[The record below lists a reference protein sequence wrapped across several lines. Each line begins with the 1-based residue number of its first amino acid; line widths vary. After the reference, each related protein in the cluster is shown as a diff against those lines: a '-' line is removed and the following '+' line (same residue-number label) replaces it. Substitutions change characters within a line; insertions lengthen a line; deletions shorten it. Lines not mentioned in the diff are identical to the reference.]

1 MPDRYSHYQNEDFPA
16 DPNVGYLGRNPQP
29 AREDRQPAREG
40 SQVARNPQPV
50 RNGRQQAREGRPTK
64 MVSGNDGQSRAGFR
78 EDVFYRNTNQ
88 GTRNTLRPA
97 NRNAAGGGAVVNGGQ
112 GAYPAG
118 DQQLSD
124 FSRSSSTYQRGGR
137 ARTRAAE
144 AEAQFA
150 QRLQGGQGNQA
161 HQASYEQPRQLR
173 QASYGQAPR
182 GQGPSAVPYGQDP
195 QQAPYQPG
203 GAAYGDVPH
212 YSVHANRSERAR
224 SKNGYQGYGATR
236 RAQAQRNGSNL
247 SGEAAYYGDVSR
259 YSAKRTKKPLNKVAV
274 IVAVAVIAVL
284 AVGIW
289 IFMNPRSFPVTVNG
303 IEYTVDRG
311 TTVGDLIDEGYA
323 APMAGNLLAIDGNV
337 LQTGGGAE
345 YSGMINGEENND
357 RTTEV
362 HKEDVITINNGG
374 DITEDVTVE
383 QVEIAPT
390 TVSGGSGSLHV
401 FLEGEPGIVNRKTGV
416 VSGITQDETVKEVVN
431 AGYVKFNADPEQKV
445 IALTFDDG
453 PWPSSTSQ
461 ILDILD
467 QYGAKAT
474 FFTIG
479 NQVSDNADVVKRAKE
494 AGHQVATHT
503 WDHASGSGQTVNLG
517 YMTAEEQIQE
527 VEKGFGVL
535 DDLFGEKV
543 SRVFRAPGGNF
554 SGDTVTNLE
563 PYVTAEIGWNI
574 DTDDW
579 QRPGVDAIVSQIES
593 ASSGNVILMH
603 DGGGDRSQTVE
614 ALSIALPYLV
624 NQGYQFVTIDELL
637 AMQDYSKIKVE
648 E

>member
-1 MPDRYSHYQNEDFPA
+1 MPDRYNQRGNNQRANGQRGDDRRSNDRPA
-16 DPNVGYLGRNPQP
+16 NLVGGNNGENR
-29 AREDRQPAREG
+29 AR
-40 SQVARNPQPV
+40 
-50 RNGRQQAREGRPTK
+50 
-64 MVSGNDGQSRAGFR
+64 FR

-97 NRNAAGGGAVVNGGQ
+97 KAQGMANGAPVAQN
-112 GAYPAG
+112 GAYPVA

-124 FSRSSSTYQRGGR
+124 FSRSSATYQRGGR
-137 ARTRAAE
+137 ARTRASE

-150 QRLQGGQGNQA
+150 QRLQGASEPPAERQQTQRGPQEAPYQTQQA
-161 HQASYEQPRQLR
+161 HRQAQQARQQVHETRQPHPQQPYPQNPQQPRQ
-173 QASYGQAPR
+173 
-182 GQGPSAVPYGQDP
+182 PYGMP
-195 QQAPYQPG
+195 QNGYRQNQFQRG
-203 GAAYGDVPH
+203 SAAYGEVH
-212 YSVHANRSERAR
+212 YDVHASRSERAR
-224 SKNGYQGYGATR
+224 AKNGYQGYSATR
-236 RAQAQRNGSNL
+236 RVQAQRNGSNL
-247 SGEAAYYGDVSR
+247 TGEAAYYGDANR
-259 YSAKRTKKPLNKVAV
+259 YSAKRAKKPINKVAV
-274 IVAVAVIAVL
+274 GVIIAVAVVL
-284 AVGIW
+284 AVGVW

-323 APMAGNLLAIDGNV
+323 APMPGNLLAIDGNV
-337 LQTGGGAE
+337 IETGGGAE
-345 YSGMINGEENND
+345 YSGMINGDENND

-374 DITEDVTVE
+374 DTTEDFTEE
-383 QVEIAPT
+383 QVEIAPQ
-390 TVSGGSGSLHV
+390 TVSGGIGSLHV

-416 VSGITQDETVKEVVN
+416 VSGITQDEPVKEVVN
-431 AGYVKFNADPEQKV
+431 AGYVKFNADPGQKV

-453 PWPSSTSQ
+453 PWPTSTAQ
-461 ILDILD
+461 ILDVLD

-479 NQVSDNADVVKRAKE
+479 NQVSDNADVVKRAKA

-503 WDHASGSGQTVNLG
+503 WDHASGSGQGVNLG

-543 SRVFRAPGGNF
+543 SRVFRSPGGNF
-554 SGDTVTNLE
+554 SGDTVTNLQ

-574 DTDDW
+574 DTEDW
-579 QRPGVDAIVSQIES
+579 RRPGVDAIVSQIES